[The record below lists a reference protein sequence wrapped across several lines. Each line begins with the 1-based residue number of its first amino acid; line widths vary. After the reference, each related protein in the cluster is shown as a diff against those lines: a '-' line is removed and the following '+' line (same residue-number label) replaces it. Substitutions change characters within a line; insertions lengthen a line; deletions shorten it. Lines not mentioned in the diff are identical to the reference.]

1 MTKGWPLAVILSLA
15 AIPALPA
22 LAQAPM
28 PIGPQAGPPA
38 APAPSKPRLRPATP
52 KAKPANKPA
61 ASPELGFAPVP
72 ADTGS
77 LREAAPAG
85 PVVPAAATAG
95 ATPDLAYG
103 AYQGGKYL
111 AAFAI
116 ATRRA
121 SDNADPAAMAL
132 LGELY
137 ANGFGIRQDDAK
149 AAAWYALAADRGD
162 RAAAYSL
169 AMFRLGARGGP
180 RDVQAAVD
188 LLTRAAKLG
197 HAAAAYDLA
206 LLYLDGQ
213 QVPRDLARA
222 AELFRQ
228 AADAGNPDAQH
239 ALSTL
244 YKEGRG
250 VPQDLA
256 EALRLLAAAARAGNT
271 DAEVEYAIALY
282 NGGIGRASREAQQKD
297 ERSEEQ
303 RQSDRAAA
311 GALFLRAAKKGSAI
325 AQNRLAVMLATG
337 RGLPANPI
345 AAAKWHIIAKA
356 GGGSDMALDEFV
368 HGLKPEERQA
378 GEKAAK
384 VWLSPLGLPRS

>member
-1 MTKGWPLAVILSLA
+1 MTKGWPLAFILSLA

-28 PIGPQAGPPA
+28 SIGPQAAPSA
-38 APAPSKPRLRPATP
+38 APAPSKPRPRPATR
-52 KAKPANKPA
+52 KKPV

-72 ADTGS
+72 GDTGS
-77 LREAAPAG
+77 LRQPATAG
-85 PVVPAAATAG
+85 PVVPAAAAAG
-95 ATPDLAYG
+95 SAPDLAYG

-121 SDNADPAAMAL
+121 SDTSDPAAMAL

-149 AAAWYALAADRGD
+149 AAAWYLLAADRGD

-180 RDVQAAVD
+180 RDVPAAVD

-239 ALSTL
+239 ALATL

-250 VPQDLA
+250 VAQDNA
-256 EALRLLAAAARAGNT
+256 EALRLLAAAARAGNI

-282 NGGIGRASREAQQKD
+282 NGGLGRASREAQQKD

-356 GGGSDMALDEFV
+356 GGGSDIALDEFV
-368 HGLKPEERQA
+368 YGLKPAEREA
-378 GEKAAK
+378 GERAAK
-384 VWLSPLGLPRS
+384 VWLSAAGPPRS

>member
-1 MTKGWPLAVILSLA
+1 MTKGWPLAFILSLA
-15 AIPALPA
+15 VIPALPA
-22 LAQAPM
+22 LAQTPM
-28 PIGPQAGPPA
+28 PLGPQADPPA
-38 APAPSKPRLRPATP
+38 APASPKKPRLRPATS
-52 KAKPANKPA
+52 KAKPAQKPV
-61 ASPELGFAPVP
+61 ASPELGFAPPDAGGLREP
-72 ADTGS
+72 ATVGS
-77 LREAAPAG
+77 LA
-85 PVVPAAATAG
+85 PAAAAS
-95 ATPDLAYG
+95 APDLAYG

-132 LGELY
+132 LGEIY
-137 ANGFGIRQDDAK
+137 ANGFGVRQDDAK
-149 AAAWYALAADRGD
+149 AAAWYSLAADRGD
-162 RAAAYSL
+162 RAAAYAL

-180 RDVQAAVD
+180 RDVPAAVD

-239 ALSTL
+239 ALATL

-250 VPQDLA
+250 VAQDHA

-282 NGGIGRASREAQQKD
+282 NGGLGRASREAQQKD

-303 RQSDRAAA
+303 RQRDRAAA

-356 GGGSDMALDEFV
+356 GGDADLALDEFV
-368 HGLKPEERQA
+368 YGLKPADREA

-384 VWLSPLGLPRS
+384 VWLSAASPPRS

>member
-1 MTKGWPLAVILSLA
+1 MTKAWPLAFILSLA
-15 AIPALPA
+15 VIPALPA
-22 LAQAPM
+22 LAQAPV
-28 PIGPQAGPPA
+28 PLGPQAAPA
-38 APAPSKPRLRPATP
+38 AAPTPSKPRPRPA
-52 KAKPANKPA
+52 ARKPAQRPV
-61 ASPELGFAPVP
+61 ASPELGFAPSDAGGLRDP
-72 ADTGS
+72 ASVGS
-77 LREAAPAG
+77 
-85 PVVPAAATAG
+85 VVAAAA
-95 ATPDLAYG
+95 AAASAPDLAYG

-121 SDNADPAAMAL
+121 NDNADPAAMAL
-132 LGELY
+132 LGEIY
-137 ANGFGIRQDDAK
+137 ANGFGIRRDDEK
-149 AAAWYALAADRGD
+149 AAAWYSLAADRGD

-213 QVPRDLARA
+213 QVPRDLGRA

-228 AADAGNPDAQH
+228 SADAGNPDAQH
-239 ALSTL
+239 ALATL

-250 VPQDLA
+250 VTQDYA

-282 NGGIGRASREAQQKD
+282 NGGIGRANREAQKKD

-303 RQSDRAAA
+303 RQRDQAAA

-356 GGGSDMALDEFV
+356 GGDADLALDEFV
-368 HGLKPEERQA
+368 YGLKPAEREA

-384 VWLSPLGLPRS
+384 VWLSAAGAPRS